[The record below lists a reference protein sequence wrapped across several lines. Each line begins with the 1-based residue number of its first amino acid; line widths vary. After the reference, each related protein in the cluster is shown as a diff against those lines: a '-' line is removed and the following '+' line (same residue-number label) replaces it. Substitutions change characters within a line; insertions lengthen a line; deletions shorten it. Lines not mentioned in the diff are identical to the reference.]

1 MSGTDYPPP
10 GGGFP
15 GASGPAP
22 GQPPGA
28 EPARQAQW
36 GYSGWGQPPGMP
48 PGPPPGHP
56 AGPVPRAAPRPTS
69 PLMWGAAHKPGA
81 IPLRPLT
88 LGDLYDGAFKIIR
101 FNARAT
107 VGPAVLLSAVSMM
120 IPIIAV
126 SIMTFV
132 LGMTSNPLIDDPYS
146 ADASTADILAVAGPY
161 AALAIGYLLQSL
173 GTLLITG
180 MIAHVANAAAVGRR
194 LTLGETWAATHGKR
208 WRLIGLSLFLMLISF
223 LALGLYVAVSF
234 LVASSGSG
242 ALTVLWFVFTIP
254 ALVVGFVL
262 VVIRVGYLAPAALM
276 LEDVGVFGAFGR
288 AWRLSHR
295 QFWRLFGIALLTAV
309 IVGFAAQ
316 LITFPI
322 GIGVQVLG
330 LAVEDGRLLLFFTV
344 LGSGLAQIVASA
356 FTVPFSASVQALQ
369 YLDQRMR
376 KEAYDV
382 ELMTRAGITRA

>member
-15 GASGPAP
+15 GAAEPAP
-22 GQPPGA
+22 GQPGPTD
-28 EPARQAQW
+28 PARQAQW
-36 GYSGWGQPPGMP
+36 GYSGWGQPPVAP
-48 PGPPPGHP
+48 PGP
-56 AGPVPRAAPRPTS
+56 AGPPMAGRPPVPTS
-69 PLMWGAAHKPGA
+69 PLLWGAAHKPGA
-81 IPLRPLT
+81 IPLQPLT

-101 FNARAT
+101 FNAKAT
-107 VGPAVLLSAVSMM
+107 VGPAVLLAAVSMM
-120 IPIIAV
+120 IPIAAV
-126 SIMTFV
+126 SIMTFA
-132 LGMTSNPLIDDPYS
+132 LGMTANPLVDDPYA
-146 ADASTADILAVAGPY
+146 ADATAADVLAFVGPY
-161 AALAIGYLLQSL
+161 AALMVGYVLQSL

-194 LTLGETWAATHGKR
+194 LTLGETWAATRGKR
-208 WRLIGLSLFLMLISF
+208 WRLIGLSLFLTVASLVVMT
-223 LALGLYVAVSF
+223 LYVVISVLIVS
-234 LVASSGSG
+234 AGSG
-242 ALTVLWFVFTIP
+242 ALTALWFLATVP
-254 ALVVGFVL
+254 ALVAGFL
-262 VVIRVGYLAPAALM
+262 IVVVRVGYLAPAALM
-276 LEDVGVFGAFGR
+276 LESVGVFGAFGR

-295 QFWRLFGIALLTAV
+295 QFWRLFGIALLTGI

-344 LGSGLAQIVASA
+344 VGSGLGQIVASA
-356 FTVPFSASVQALQ
+356 FTVPFTASVQALQ

>member
-1 MSGTDYPPP
+1 M
-10 GGGFP
+10 
-15 GASGPAP
+15 
-22 GQPPGA
+22 
-28 EPARQAQW
+28 
-36 GYSGWGQPPGMP
+36 
-48 PGPPPGHP
+48 
-56 AGPVPRAAPRPTS
+56 PTS
-69 PLMWGAAHKPGA
+69 PLLWGAAHKPGA

-88 LGDLYDGAFKIIR
+88 LGDVYDGAFKIIR

-107 VGPAVLLSAVSMM
+107 VGPAVMLSAVSMM

-126 SIMTFV
+126 SIMTFA
-132 LGMTSNPLIDDPYS
+132 LGMTSNPLVDDPYS
-146 ADASTADILAVAGPY
+146 ADATTADILAVAGPY
-161 AALAIGYLLQSL
+161 AALVVGYLLQSI

-208 WRLIGLSLFLMLISF
+208 WRLLGLSVFLM
-223 LALGLYVAVSF
+223 VAT
-234 LVASSGSG
+234 LVAMTLYALVSVLIVSAGSG
-242 ALTVLWFVFTIP
+242 ALTALWFLATVP
-254 ALVVGFVL
+254 ALVVAALLVFV
-262 VVIRVGYLAPAALM
+262 RVGYLAPTALM
-276 LEDVGVFGAFGR
+276 LEPVGVFGAFGR
-288 AWRLSHR
+288 AWRLSRR

-330 LAVEDGRLLLFFTV
+330 LAVEGGRLLLFFTV
-344 LGSGLAQIVASA
+344 VGSGLAQVVASA
-356 FTVPFSASVQALQ
+356 FTIPFTASVQALQ

>member
-1 MSGTDYPPP
+1 
-10 GGGFP
+10 
-15 GASGPAP
+15 
-22 GQPPGA
+22 
-28 EPARQAQW
+28 
-36 GYSGWGQPPGMP
+36 
-48 PGPPPGHP
+48 
-56 AGPVPRAAPRPTS
+56 VPTS
-69 PLMWGAAHKPGA
+69 PLLWGAAPKPGA

-126 SIMTFV
+126 SIMTFA
-132 LGMTSNPLIDDPYS
+132 LGMTSNPLVDDPYS
-146 ADASTADILAVAGPY
+146 ADATTADILALLGPY
-161 AALAIGYLLQSL
+161 AALMVGYLLQSI

-194 LTLGETWAATHGKR
+194 LTLGETWAATRGKR
-208 WRLIGLSLFLMLISF
+208 WRLLGLSVFLM
-223 LALGLYVAVSF
+223 
-234 LVASSGSG
+234 VASLVVMALYALVSALIVSAGSG
-242 ALTVLWFVFTIP
+242 ALTALWFLATVP
-254 ALVVGFVL
+254 ALFAGALLVFV
-262 VVIRVGYLAPAALM
+262 RVGYLAPAALM
-276 LEDVGVFGAFGR
+276 LEPVGVFGAFGR

-344 LGSGLAQIVASA
+344 VGSGLAQIVASA
-356 FTVPFSASVQALQ
+356 FTVPFTASVQALQ